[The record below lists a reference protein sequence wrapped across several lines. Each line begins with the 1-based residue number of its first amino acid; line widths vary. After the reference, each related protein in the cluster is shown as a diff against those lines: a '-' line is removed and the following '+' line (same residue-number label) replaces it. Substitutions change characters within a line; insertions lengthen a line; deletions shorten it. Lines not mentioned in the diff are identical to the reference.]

1 MRLPGVTGEVAGLWE
16 NSGSFGE
23 VVNRFLRLCLSMC
36 DTRPGWNCSLVINLG
51 LAYPKILESMK
62 GGSGETRSHYSLF
75 NLMIICVAWSSQW
88 RCQEVQFP
96 WLGRS
101 RLRGQEISL
110 GSELWACSSCIP
122 ESGRHWCARVEKP
135 HSWLGS
141 PQGISSPFSA
151 AFSPCLIPTSAMEAQ
166 SPQLTH
172 APPSPLAKHF
182 SSSRVV
188 GQGGNGAGR
197 APLTSRRHVP
207 GVRPSSLLPQ
217 GGRGHGH
224 IPPFSSQ
231 TPLLPVAPRSLIS
244 GTRIPLSAVG
254 NHGLASW
261 EGGSRGTGAPQGA
274 ALPAADGAGP

>member
-1 MRLPGVTGEVAGLWE
+1 MRLTGVTGEVAGLWE

-23 VVNRFLRLCLSMC
+23 VVNRFLQLCLSMC

-62 GGSGETRSHYSLF
+62 GGSGETRSHYRLF

-141 PQGISSPFSA
+141 PAGHLFSILCCVLSMPYPNERNGGAEPSAHACTSFPLSKALFLQPGRGPGREWGRKGTAHLPQARARRAALFPPATGRTWPWSHSTFLFPNSSAASGSQKPHLWHTHSPFCCRKPW
-151 AFSPCLIPTSAMEAQ
+151 F
-166 SPQLTH
+166 
-172 APPSPLAKHF
+172 
-182 SSSRVV
+182 
-188 GQGGNGAGR
+188 
-197 APLTSRRHVP
+197 
-207 GVRPSSLLPQ
+207 GVL
-217 GGRGHGH
+217 G
-224 IPPFSSQ
+224 
-231 TPLLPVAPRSLIS
+231 
-244 GTRIPLSAVG
+244 
-254 NHGLASW
+254 
-261 EGGSRGTGAPQGA
+261 GGSRGTGAPQGA